1 MKVKVEYL
9 GHIRN
14 IIGSEREEEVEVGD
28 GSSLSDLLMILS
40 KKYGKP
46 FQKSVYETDTID
58 VKPNFIVTINGYLLN
73 QLNGVKTRLKHGDHI
88 VLMPIVSGG

>member
-28 GSSLSDLLMILS
+28 GSSLSDLLIILS

-73 QLNGVKTRLKHGDHI
+73 QLNGVKTRLKHGDH
-88 VLMPIVSGG
+88 VVFMPIVSGG

>member
-1 MKVKVEYL
+1 LKVKVEYL

-14 IIGSEREEEVEVGD
+14 IIGSEREEEVEVGED
-28 GSSLSDLLMILS
+28 FSLADLLVTLS

-46 FQKSVYETDTID
+46 FQKSVYETNTTD
-58 VKPNFIVTINGYLLN
+58 VKPNIMVTINGYLIN
-73 QLNGVKTRLKHGDHI
+73 QLNGVKTKLKHGDHV

>member
-14 IIGSEREEEVEVGD
+14 IIGSEREEEVEINED
-28 GSSLSDLLMILS
+28 SSLSDLLMILS

>member
-14 IIGSEREEEVEVGD
+14 IIGSEREEEIEIGGD
-28 GSSLSDLLMILS
+28 SSLADLLVILS
-40 KKYGKP
+40 RKYGKP
-46 FQKSVYETDTID
+46 FQKSVYETNTTD

-73 QLNGVKTRLKHGDHI
+73 QLNGVKTKLKHGDHI

>member
-14 IIGSEREEEVEVGD
+14 IIGSEREEEVEVGE
-28 GSSLSDLLMILS
+28 GSSLADLLMTLS

-46 FQKSVYETDTID
+46 FQKSVYETNTTD
-58 VKPNFIVTINGYLLN
+58 VKSNFIVTINGYLLN
-73 QLNGVKTRLKHGDHI
+73 QLNGVKTKLQRGDHI